1 MRSLTVTILIIFTG
15 LFYTCAKPI
24 GEGVE
29 SNFEVSLYQC
39 RAVPSNNQTLICFD
53 SLLTDSR
60 CPVNAVCG
68 MIGYAA
74 VKFSLTSNGATHSFK
89 LSTLDMPGLFS
100 RDTILGGYQ
109 IEFMHLEP
117 YPGTV
122 QGPIPDNA
130 RKAQLK
136 VTKL

>member
-1 MRSLTVTILIIFTG
+1 MRPLAVTILIFFAA
-15 LFYTCAKPI
+15 LFYTCAKSI
-24 GEGVE
+24 GEGAE

-39 RAVPSNNQTLICFD
+39 RPVPSNNQATICFD

-60 CPVNAVCG
+60 CPANAVCG
-68 MIGYAA
+68 TIGYAA
-74 VKFSLTSNGATHSFK
+74 VKFSLTTNGETNPFK
-89 LSTLDMPGLFS
+89 LSTLDMPGLFPG
-100 RDTILGGYQ
+100 DTIIAGYK